1 MHWIKNISPVLVLWI
16 CRRSSIAF
24 HMDCWLLNVMLM
36 ELPYLPVSFW
46 RTILQRK
53 QRVKLG
59 SARSSWADLH
69 TGVPQ
74 GSILGPLLFN
84 VFTNDLFFF
93 IEKCSLYSYVDDNTI
108 SFSVPCLSDVLS
120 NLQSDRNHAIE
131 WFNSNGMKA
140 NPAKFLFVML
150 SSSSLTPV
158 ELLLDSSTYITS
170 QDSVKVLGII
180 TDKQLTFNEHN
191 SLCCT
196 KAARKLNAFARISK
210 YLNSRCTIHHSF
222 IVSNFSY
229 CPLVWHFCGKTNN
242 A

>member
-1 MHWIKNISPVLVLWI
+1 MICSSSSKSAAFTATLMIILFHFQSRDYLTCYQICSRIAIMPLSGLTAMAWKLIRLNSCLW
-16 CRRSSIAF
+16 C
-24 HMDCWLLNVMLM
+24 
-36 ELPYLPVSFW
+36 YL
-46 RTILQRK
+46 
-53 QRVKLG
+53 
-59 SARSSWADLH
+59 
-69 TGVPQ
+69 
-74 GSILGPLLFN
+74 
-84 VFTNDLFFF
+84 
-93 IEKCSLYSYVDDNTI
+93 
-108 SFSVPCLSDVLS
+108 
-120 NLQSDRNHAIE
+120 
-131 WFNSNGMKA
+131 
-140 NPAKFLFVML
+140 L

-191 SLCCT
+191 SLCYT

-242 A
+242 AKTRKDPRTIAAYHVEWLYFIIRGPIT